1 MNQKNETQMTTKT
14 KPEAET
20 QPVSAKATKPST
32 PTAEAGSGVSSP
44 AKPEKSDTAG
54 LSPEVID
61 LVTELRDTVK
71 SLNPRRHTAKTL
83 RRSLSM
89 VSSILADIEQ
99 LLPPG

>member
-1 MNQKNETQMTTKT
+1 MNQKNETQTTIKI

-32 PTAEAGSGVSSP
+32 TTAEVQADASPVKPQLGDAGSLSS
-44 AKPEKSDTAG
+44 
-54 LSPEVID
+54 EVID
-61 LVTELRDTVK
+61 LVNELRDTVK

-89 VSSILADIEQ
+89 VSAILADIEK

>member
-1 MNQKNETQMTTKT
+1 MNQKNETPTMTKT

-32 PTAEAGSGVSSP
+32 TTAEPLSETAA
-44 AKPEKSDTAG
+44 AKPQQGDTSS

-61 LVTELRDTVK
+61 LVNELRDTVK
-71 SLNPRRHTAKTL
+71 SLNPRRHTTKTL
-83 RRSLSM
+83 RRALSL
-89 VSSILADIEQ
+89 VSAILADIEK